1 MVARLTHL
9 TEWATRTP
17 RFLFRGFHAFSGGGP
32 ETFVRNDTSG
42 IVPHLF
48 GGAKPR
54 TLVKRWSPTARLREL
69 SPEDARKLIKTH
81 LGMCLEPTAFSS
93 WTSDYQTALLS
104 AIEATNGDY
113 KLFDDY
119 PDLSKRHIA
128 ILDTGLLGSNTITE
142 VLQVSALHEAKLA
155 DTDQLCGFL
164 IYGPVES
171 KAMRAVPLSD
181 IASFGFNPRETWV
194 RSNRTVNRT
203 NQLITEKVLQ
213 ARSIAGKFRDENSKT
228 PDVLLTVLA
237 AELSRQRA
245 PKVDAQ
251 VSDMFKYRWK
261 NGEVE
266 LIVGLLKKDIA
277 SLRLDH
283 GGKTALVN
291 RSMSFHHFPQL
302 YLTMKLLEAFMDAA
316 WKSRWSLPPQGHLP
330 FHSGAGSTS
339 PDGKRPWKEVQEDD
353 DDKDRQGKRPK
364 PVTRET
370 MGHLLIKDMT
380 GPKIVDIEEAPRK
393 SSYFIEAGAL
403 AEIIADALKRIA
415 RLSLQELA
423 REEIEQE
430 DNTT

>member
-1 MVARLTHL
+1 MGSSA
-9 TEWATRTP
+9 P
-17 RFLFRGFHAFSGGGP
+17 KKSNSGASP
-32 ETFVRNDTSG
+32 QWE
-42 IVPHLF
+42 
-48 GGAKPR
+48 KPDR
-54 TLVKRWSPTARLREL
+54 
-69 SPEDARKLIKTH
+69 
-81 LGMCLEPTAFSS
+81 
-93 WTSDYQTALLS
+93 
-104 AIEATNGDY
+104 
-113 KLFDDY
+113 
-119 PDLSKRHIA
+119 
-128 ILDTGLLGSNTITE
+128 IL
-142 VLQVSALHEAKLA
+142 K
-155 DTDQLCGFL
+155 
-164 IYGPVES
+164 
-171 KAMRAVPLSD
+171 
-181 IASFGFNPRETWV
+181 
-194 RSNRTVNRT
+194 
-203 NQLITEKVLQ
+203 
-213 ARSIAGKFRDENSKT
+213 
-228 PDVLLTVLA
+228 VLA

-266 LIVGLLKKDIA
+266 LIVGLLKKEIA

-330 FHSGAGSTS
+330 SHSGAGSTS

-403 AEIIADALKRIA
+403 AEIIADTLKRIA

-423 REEIEQE
+423 SDEIEQE